1 MLGNQLGRAGSG
13 RGLRTDW
20 AKLTGH
26 TVEVWLRDEYIL
38 TGVVDQASADDSV
51 LWIAA
56 AGNDRRRL
64 FDKPTG
70 YRILA

>member
-1 MLGNQLGRAGSG
+1 MTGNQLEKAAGA
-13 RGLRTDW
+13 RGWRTDW
-20 AKLTGH
+20 ARLTGR
-26 TVEVWLRDEYIL
+26 TVEVWCMDEYIV

-64 FDKPTG
+64 FDKRSG
-70 YRILA
+70 FQVRA